1 MKKILFT
8 ALSLIACL
16 SFQSCDE
23 EDIMYYEGGNAV
35 HFINTSGTMT
45 FITRP
50 DDATA
55 IMEVPVQ
62 LVGNI
67 QEKDLNFSV
76 EVVNDEENTTATP
89 EQYNIVSTT
98 VPKGET
104 TGYLKVEVKNPDKIN
119 SAEKTLKLRLKLV
132 DNDEVKAG
140 GWRDFLVVDLLW
152 SSDLIKPQT
161 WKCFTYFICKKY
173 SSQLYRTYIE
183 ATGKTECY
191 YTTGKINDPETG
203 KLWSQTESIVW
214 GKKFG
219 DYVRAWN
226 EEHFPEVLR
235 HDDGDYAGEP
245 IVPIY

>member
-1 MKKILFT
+1 MKKILLT

-16 SFQSCDE
+16 SFQSCNE
-23 EDIMYYEGGNAV
+23 EEIMQYEGGNAV
-35 HFINTSGTMT
+35 HFISTSGSMT
-45 FITRP
+45 FLTKP
-50 DDATA
+50 NDETA

-67 QEKDLNFSV
+67 PEKDLSFSV
-76 EVVNDEENTTATP
+76 EVVNDEEKTTATP
-89 EQYNIVSTT
+89 EQYTIVSTT

-119 SAEKTLKLRLKLV
+119 AAEKTLKLRLKLI
-132 DNDEVKAG
+132 DNTEVKAG

-152 SSDLIKPQT
+152 SSDLIQPQT
-161 WKCFTYFICKKY
+161 WAYFTYFICKKY
-173 SSQLYRTYIE
+173 SSKLYRTYIDVI
-183 ATGKTECY
+183 GKTECY
-191 YTTGKINDPETG
+191 YISGKINDPETG
-203 KLWSQTESIVW
+203 KMWTQTESIVI

-235 HDDGDYAGEP
+235 HDDGKYAGEP
-245 IVPIY
+245 IVPVY